1 MRRNWQVRNNFVK
14 MILLLFYPLE
24 FFLIEKIVIP
34 RIEFLIGTIIIFVL
48 SMILFILYSLK
59 KIMTKRLFMY
69 IMSIGLISFL
79 SNFIFVN
86 HRLPIVHQLL
96 WLKNIYTYVFIFIFV
111 ACSFVINLPV
121 YGIFIIWDKID
132 AKHDG
137 EKGR

>member
-1 MRRNWQVRNNFVK
+1 MRNNFVK
-14 MILLLFYPLE
+14 MILLLFYPVE

-59 KIMTKRLFMY
+59 KIMMKRLFMY

-79 SNFIFVN
+79 STFIFVN
-86 HRLPIVHQLL
+86 HGIPLVHQLL
-96 WLKNIYTYVFIFIFV
+96 WLKNIYTYVFVFIFV

-121 YGIFIIWDKID
+121 YGIFIIWDKIRD
-132 AKHDG
+132 AAAAKRDDG
-137 EKGR
+137 KGR